1 MTDLGPTHASLP
13 IGKRGQLAL
22 AVAAAVDTVKGV
34 HRSGGS
40 GVGIA
45 TQYPGGRVVGIHLG
59 EDQISVHIIAEVLP
73 LDSVIEAARS
83 AALSAVREAGDDR
96 PVAVTVEDIEVEFL
110 PPSIR

>member
-1 MTDLGPTHASLP
+1 MTGIGPTHASLP
-13 IGKRGQLAL
+13 IGKRGKLAL

-40 GVGIA
+40 GVEVE
-45 TQYPGGRVVGIHLG
+45 TQYPGGQVVGIHLG
-59 EDQISVHIIAEVLP
+59 DQISVHIVAELLP
-73 LDSVIEAARS
+73 LDAVIEAVRS

-96 PVAVTVEDIEVEFL
+96 PVAVTVEDVDVEFL